1 MKARKLILLFCML
14 LMLAAYA
21 FGESSEADQVLPE
34 TEEYVFQLT
43 DAEVEANKYRI
54 YEFLTLE
61 LGFNH
66 AAACGVLANIE
77 NESRFDPAAVGD
89 YGTSYGLC
97 QWHNKRYDRLV
108 QWSAEQG
115 LDYAELETQLQYMK
129 LELDTNFAYVYK
141 RMVNNIANTRRGA
154 YSAGNYWCI
163 NYQRPKDKVKRG
175 DARGE
180 VARQKYFDSYRHITA
195 DQ

>member
-1 MKARKLILLFCML
+1 MKGRKLLLLLCML
-14 LMLAAYA
+14 LMVTACAL
-21 FGESSEADQVLPE
+21 GEVSEADTELSE
-34 TEEYVFQLT
+34 TGDYVFQLT
-43 DAEVEANKYRI
+43 EAEVEANKYRI
-54 YEFLTLE
+54 YEYLTVE

-77 NESRFDPAAVGD
+77 NESRFDPIAVGD

-97 QWHNKRYDRLV
+97 QWHNKRYDRLLE
-108 QWSAEQG
+108 WSAEQG
-115 LDYAELETQLQYMK
+115 LDYTALETQLQYIK
-129 LELDTNFAYVYK
+129 FELDSYFAYVYK
-141 RMVNNIANTRRGA
+141 RMTHDIPNTRRGA

-180 VARQKYFDSYRHITA
+180 VARQKYFDSYRPA
-195 DQ
+195 LSEQ